1 MSDELLVVDD
11 LSVHFKVSTGTR
23 ASKSVVKAVDGV
35 SFTVGRGETLGIVGE
50 SGCGKSTTGYAIQG
64 LVKRHAGS
72 IRIGDKSLGKRL
84 SSDRRL
90 LSRRVQ
96 MVFQDPTSSLNS
108 KMTVGQILAEPLIV
122 HQIVPPREREARV
135 AELLEMVGMPTSAA
149 TQYPHE
155 FSGGQRQRIGIARAL
170 AVEPELI
177 ICDEPTAALD
187 VSVRAQVLNLLRRLQ
202 RERGLSFIFISH
214 DVSAVTHMADRIMV
228 MYLGRA
234 VEVLPRASLM
244 NGSAHPYTQALLS
257 AVPVPDPVIEKTRER
272 ILLRGDVPSPINP
285 PSGCVFRTRCP
296 MAREVCAT
304 EVPQPRAIKDAAGT
318 HEVACHFA
326 EEALEGGIS
335 ALAALNDLKETAA

>member
-1 MSDELLVVDD
+1 MSF
-11 LSVHFKVSTGTR
+11 S
-23 ASKSVVKAVDGV
+23 
-35 SFTVGRGETLGIVGE
+35 VGRGETLGIVGE

-64 LVKRHAGS
+64 LVKRQSGN
-72 IRIGDKSLGKRL
+72 IRIGDRELGKGLGR
-84 SSDRRL
+84 DRQL

-96 MVFQDPTSSLNS
+96 MVFQDPTSSLNA
-108 KMTVGQILAEPLIV
+108 KMTVGQILTEPLAV
-122 HQIVPPREREARV
+122 HNIVPPRERAERV
-135 AELLEMVGMPTSAA
+135 GELLEMVGMPRSSALRF
-149 TQYPHE
+149 PHE

-202 RERGLSFIFISH
+202 KERGLSLIFISH

-234 VEVLPRASLM
+234 VEVLPRAALL
-244 NGSAHPYTQALLS
+244 NRSAHPYTQALLS
-257 AVPVPDPVIEKTRER
+257 AVPVPDPLVEKNRER

-296 MAREVCAT
+296 IAQEICAID
-304 EVPQPRAIKDAAGT
+304 VPKQRVIGKEAEGQT
-318 HEVACHFA
+318 VACHFA
-326 EEALEGGIS
+326 EEVREGGIA
-335 ALAALNDLKETAA
+335 ALAASSLLAPSTMKETA

>member
-23 ASKSVVKAVDGV
+23 ASKKVVKAVDRV
-35 SFTVGRGETLGIVGE
+35 SFSVNRGETLGIVGE

-64 LVKRHAGS
+64 LVKRQGGS
-72 IRIGDKSLGKRL
+72 IRIGDKSLGARL
-84 SSDRRL
+84 GTDRRL

-122 HQIVPPREREARV
+122 HNIVPPRQRENRV
-135 AELLEMVGMPTSAA
+135 AELLEMVGMPPSAA
-149 TQYPHE
+149 SRFPHE

-202 RERGLSFIFISH
+202 KERGLAFVFISH

-234 VEVLPRASLM
+234 VEVLPRDALL
-244 NGSAHPYTQALLS
+244 NGSAHPYTLALLS
-257 AVPVPDPVIEKTRER
+257 AVPVPDPIIEKSRER

-296 MAREVCAT
+296 MAQAICAT
-304 EVPQPRAIKDAAGT
+304 DVPQQRVLGDESDGHT
-318 HEVACHFA
+318 VACHFA
-326 EEALEGGIS
+326 EQAQEGGLA
-335 ALAALNDLKETAA
+335 ALAALSTMKETAA